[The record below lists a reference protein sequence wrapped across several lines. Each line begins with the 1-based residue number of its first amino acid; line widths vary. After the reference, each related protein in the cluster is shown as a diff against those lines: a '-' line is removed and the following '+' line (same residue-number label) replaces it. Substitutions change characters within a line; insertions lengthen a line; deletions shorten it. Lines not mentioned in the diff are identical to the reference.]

1 MRIAKLILLLISIM
15 SSKSILSMEKDS
27 LQFLYSTEE
36 VEEVS
41 KFISKRFGNYDMVMG
56 EKSSEGPRID
66 IAIIEPTKKR
76 NYYTL
81 CTIGLGAYMM
91 NVDEEN
97 APLAQ
102 DRIELLI
109 YLPADWPIS
118 SEKFAD
124 ENNYWPVRLLKSIAR
139 IPYYENSFLTF
150 GHTISNSE
158 EATYAAN
165 TDKVGA
171 ILLSP
176 IPDPLEPVIC
186 SLSSDKEIEFLQVF
200 PVTKDEMSYR
210 KTYDSNTLIAR
221 LEDTKKAL
229 GVRKWIDFAL
239 SRMTSLVH

>member
-1 MRIAKLILLLISIM
+1 MNPAGAEYEVLGVYSPDLLQSYARAAKS
-15 SSKSILSMEKDS
+15 
-27 LQFLYSTEE
+27 
-36 VEEVS
+36 
-41 KFISKRFGNYDMVMG
+41 
-56 EKSSEGPRID
+56 
-66 IAIIEPTKKR
+66 
-76 NYYTL
+76 
-81 CTIGLGAYMM
+81 LGAKRVMVVASKDGY
-91 NVDEEN
+91 DE
-97 APLAQ
+97 
-102 DRIELLI
+102 
-109 YLPADWPIS
+109 IS
-118 SEKFAD
+118 PCAETLVYQINGDGKEYKYTISPEKFAD

-171 ILLSP
+171 ILISP

>member
-1 MRIAKLILLLISIM
+1 MRIAKLILLLICLM

-27 LQFLYSTEE
+27 LQFIYSTEE

-81 CTIGLGAYMM
+81 CTIGLGAYKM
-91 NVDEEN
+91 NIDEEN
-97 APLAQ
+97 FPLAQ

-118 SEKFAD
+118 PDKFAD

-139 IPYYENSFLTF
+139 VPYYENSFLTF
-150 GHTISNSE
+150 GHTFSNSE
-158 EATYAAN
+158 EATYAEN

-186 SLSSDKEIEFLQVF
+186 QLSSDKEVEFLQVF
-200 PVTKDEMSYR
+200 PVTKDEMLYR

-221 LEDTKKAL
+221 LEDTKKAS
-229 GVRKWIDFAL
+229 GVKKWIDFAL
-239 SRMTSLVH
+239 SRMTSAK